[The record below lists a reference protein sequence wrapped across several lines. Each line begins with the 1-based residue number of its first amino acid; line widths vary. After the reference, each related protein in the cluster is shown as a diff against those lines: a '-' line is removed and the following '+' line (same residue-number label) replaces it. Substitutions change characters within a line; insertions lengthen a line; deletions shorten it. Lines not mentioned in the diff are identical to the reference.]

1 MIKNKRAY
9 EAIILRLQAEGTAA
23 LANIECQFRSVD
35 PDMDEIVRLSETLTK
50 CENAITMLQGYI
62 GPKINPPA
70 IPARPA
76 PVVQSPQAP
85 TRTEPLVVTPEMSA
99 TMRRNEAKEKIKKTA
114 SKAKTKKA
122 KK

>member
-1 MIKNKRAY
+1 MINNKRAY

-23 LANIECQFRSVD
+23 LANIECQFRSMT

-62 GPKINPPA
+62 GPRMSPPA
-70 IPARPA
+70 IPAP
-76 PVVQSPQAP
+76 PPQAP
-85 TRTEPLVVTPEMSA
+85 TRTDPLVVTPEMSA
-99 TMRRNEAKEKIKKTA
+99 TMRRHEAKEKIKKTA